1 MNLGSRLFAN
11 SMEPLVLIKNRLRAA
26 GTWDEL
32 TDDMADVEVRAMRE
46 LPMLL
51 AEIQRL
57 YDDL

>member
-1 MNLGSRLFAN
+1 MNYGSRLFA
-11 SMEPLVLIKNRLRAA
+11 SPMEPLTLIKNRLRAA

-32 TDDMADVEVRAMRE
+32 TDDMSDVEVKAMRE
-46 LPMLL
+46 LPMLI

>member
-1 MNLGSRLFAN
+1 MNYGSRLFSS
-11 SMEPLVLIKNRLRAA
+11 SMEPLVLIKSRLRAVRS
-26 GTWDEL
+26 WDDL
-32 TDDMADVEVRAMRE
+32 TDDMADVEVKAMRE